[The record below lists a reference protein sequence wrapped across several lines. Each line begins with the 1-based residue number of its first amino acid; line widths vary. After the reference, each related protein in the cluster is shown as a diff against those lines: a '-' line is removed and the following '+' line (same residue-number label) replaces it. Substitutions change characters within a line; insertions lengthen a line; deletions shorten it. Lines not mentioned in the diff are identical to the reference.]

1 MTRILVVEDE
11 NFLAMELTWI
21 VEDAGYSVVGPERS
35 VAETSKMLAWN
46 KVDLA
51 LLDINIGGEMVF
63 PVSKMLDMLGVP
75 FVFITSNSTLV
86 PAEYRHRPLMTKPFR
101 PQALLALIQ
110 RVLVERADALGSAPE
125 PSASGDRPG

>member
-101 PQALLALIQ
+101 PQALLALIL
-110 RVLVERADALGSAPE
+110 RVLAEQAEALGTPE

>member
-63 PVSKMLDMLGVP
+63 PVSMMLDTLGGPVRFHHELFRIGPCGVP
-75 FVFITSNSTLV
+75 APAADDETS
-86 PAEYRHRPLMTKPFR
+86 PAASFAGTDPAGARR
-101 PQALLALIQ
+101 
-110 RVLVERADALGSAPE
+110 
-125 PSASGDRPG
+125 ASGCSR

>member
-51 LLDINIGGEMVF
+51 LLDVNIGGEMVF

-86 PAEYRHRPLMTKPFR
+86 PAEYRHRPLMTKPR
-101 PQALLALIQ
+101 
-110 RVLVERADALGSAPE
+110 LVSPMKSR
-125 PSASGDRPG
+125 

>member
-51 LLDINIGGEMVF
+51 LLDVNIGGEMVF

>member
-1 MTRILVVEDE
+1 MRRP
-11 NFLAMELTWI
+11 WI

-51 LLDINIGGEMVF
+51 LLDINVGGEMVF
-63 PVSKMLDMLGVP
+63 PVSKILDTLGVP
-75 FVFITSNSTLV
+75 FVFITSNSALV
-86 PAEYRHRPLMTKPFR
+86 PAEYRHRPLLTKPFR
-101 PQALLALIQ
+101 PQALLALIL
-110 RVLVERADALGSAPE
+110 RVLAERAEALGTPE

>member
-21 VEDAGYSVVGPERS
+21 VQEAGYSVVGPERS
-35 VAETSKMLAWN
+35 VAETSKLLAWN

-63 PVSKMLDMLGVP
+63 PVSKMLDTLGVP
-75 FVFITSNSTLV
+75 FVFITSNSALV
-86 PAEYRHRPLMTKPFR
+86 PEEYRHRPLMTKPFR
-101 PQALLALIQ
+101 PQALLALIL
-110 RVLVERADALGSAPE
+110 RVLAERVEALGTPE
-125 PSASGDRPG
+125 SSASGDRPG

>member
-51 LLDINIGGEMVF
+51 LLDVNIGGEMVF

-101 PQALLALIQ
+101 PQALLALIL
-110 RVLVERADALGSAPE
+110 RVLAEQAEALGPPE

>member
-51 LLDINIGGEMVF
+51 LRDDVDHRRARL
-63 PVSKMLDMLGVP
+63 
-75 FVFITSNSTLV
+75 SNL
-86 PAEYRHRPLMTKPFR
+86 RD
-101 PQALLALIQ
+101 
-110 RVLVERADALGSAPE
+110 DA
-125 PSASGDRPG
+125 R

>member
-1 MTRILVVEDE
+1 MARILVVEDE

-63 PVSKMLDMLGVP
+63 PVSKMLDILGVP
-75 FVFITSNSTLV
+75 FVFITSNSALV
-86 PAEYRHRPLMTKPFR
+86 PEEYRHRPLMTKPFR
-101 PQALLALIQ
+101 PQALLALIL
-110 RVLVERADALGSAPE
+110 RVLAERVEALGTPE
-125 PSASGDRPG
+125 SSASGDRPG

>member
-51 LLDINIGGEMVF
+51 LLDVNIGGEMVF

-110 RVLVERADALGSAPE
+110 RVLVERAVALGSAPE

>member
-1 MTRILVVEDE
+1 
-11 NFLAMELTWI
+11 MELMWI

-63 PVSKMLDMLGVP
+63 PVSKMLDILGVP
-75 FVFITSNSTLV
+75 FVFITSNSALV
-86 PAEYRHRPLMTKPFR
+86 LAEYRHRPLMTKPFR

>member
-63 PVSKMLDMLGVP
+63 PVAKTLDTLGVP
-75 FVFITSNSTLV
+75 FVFITSNSALV

-101 PQALLALIQ
+101 PQALLALIL
-110 RVLVERADALGSAPE
+110 RVLAERAEPLGTPE

>member
-21 VEDAGYSVVGPERS
+21 VQEAGYSVVGPERS
-35 VAETSKMLAWN
+35 VAETSKLLAWN

-63 PVSKMLDMLGVP
+63 PVSKMLDTLGVP
-75 FVFITSNSTLV
+75 FVFITSNSAWV
-86 PAEYRHRPLMTKPFR
+86 PEEYRHRPLMTKPFR
-101 PQALLALIQ
+101 PQALLALIL
-110 RVLVERADALGSAPE
+110 RVLAERVEALGTPE
-125 PSASGDRPG
+125 SSASGDRPG

>member
-1 MTRILVVEDE
+1 
-11 NFLAMELTWI
+11 
-21 VEDAGYSVVGPERS
+21 
-35 VAETSKMLAWN
+35 MLAWN

-51 LLDINIGGEMVF
+51 LLDVNIGGEMVF

>member
-21 VEDAGYSVVGPERS
+21 VEDAGYSVEGPERS

-51 LLDINIGGEMVF
+51 LLDVNIGGEMVF